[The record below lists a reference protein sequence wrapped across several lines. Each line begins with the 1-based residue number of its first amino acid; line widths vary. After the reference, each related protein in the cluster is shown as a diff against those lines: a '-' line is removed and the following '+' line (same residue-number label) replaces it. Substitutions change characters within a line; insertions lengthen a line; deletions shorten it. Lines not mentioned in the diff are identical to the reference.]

1 MSSLRPKF
9 LFNLLSKTPTPSPEG
24 ASPLKRRQRRDQ
36 LLRMATIFTAFGWS
50 VLQSPSAR
58 AAEVS
63 WGSGL
68 NSTPYPVGSG
78 VNANYEAQGIGPAGL
93 TGVNLRFRLDAPAG
107 IVQGQRPIPGNELIV
122 RYLATSAPANA
133 DGLVDQLN
141 PNTPLTG
148 GLVRGNILLGIDSPD
163 LTGVQ
168 NFSVE
173 FFNAAGDIVPAN
185 DVTYTIIDLDRSCN
199 REPDGRILWQDVV
212 STRVMQGGAAGTPIT
227 PVITSGP
234 AAGASGVPGS
244 SSETV
249 ANITAPAPAGAA
261 YVPAVGSLTF
271 RGISDPSPEI
281 LTAVN
286 GNTECNDGNGAFP
299 ADNDDNRGIEA
310 ANNLNQPPGQPE
322 GNVSLSAAGRL
333 ADRVEFQFGNG
344 VDDVANNG
352 LNEPLRL
359 DPAAHGVGVL
369 GDFSFKPAIIGIS
382 ETSTAPV
389 FQPAGALAGRHV
401 VKYSLLVENRGEV
414 DLTNVNVTNNLD
426 TTFGAGNYTVV
437 PGSITIDDVAQPDGF
452 NGNSNQVIPIPGT
465 LAGRPNATSPG
476 GRRLVMFEVAFDAAA
491 ATAAVGQNFYSNQS
505 VVTANPIDPQTG
517 GASAVYTV
525 RDRSSHAESV
535 AGLNSDVDADDPDDG
550 SAANLPADFANPFNA
565 APATITRGT
574 AADNDPSNN
583 DSPTIVRVI
592 PQIGV
597 TKQIVGT
604 PLEEGNGSYLINYRQ
619 LVCNLSGE
627 PLNNVQLTE
636 DLTQTFRLGAANG
649 VTSFDVVSV
658 SSPATAPEGL
668 FAPGSV
674 YQPLTAN
681 AGFNGNDPTAPGG
694 AAPNG
699 VMATGTLPAGGC
711 SVVDF
716 AVRVNVTDPLDPNVR
731 NLGDGVATLD
741 GSADDPAYLGSVVA
755 TGIGAASQ
763 TAVRDVSDDVTG
775 LPLGTAQFPGDTD
788 GDGLVSNPLQDPANP
803 QSAVSSNRDPRTNPP
818 TDNDPTPT
826 SFNPRPLVP
835 EIGLTKKIVNVVDNG
850 VGPDGRRSYDVTFE
864 YKVCNTGEVP
874 LNGLTVSDNY
884 DEQFRANDTGPV
896 ADYQVI
902 SVTPGAPTASPP
914 PGSLVANPAAIGRG
928 RGTNELLLANG
939 NALVFAPN
947 TLVNPADGCTGNS
960 AIVQSVVRVFEPDL
974 SAIYDTNAIA
984 RGTPTNGAAAVL
996 DLSDDVPQFGQPN
1009 PIGGVGTPGP
1019 GVNLDDPTP
1028 IRFSPL
1034 QLFKR
1039 ITSVTRN
1046 GVTETFGR
1054 VVGSPPSPTFV
1065 GETDIR
1071 TLAQLQAGDTVEYTI
1086 YYFNASETPLTN
1098 VELCDAVPS
1107 QLTIVSVPAGTTLA
1121 PLTPRGSCVNPVT
1134 GANDAGPQGAAV
1146 FSVPNIDAGGV
1157 GSVRFTS
1164 QLR

>member
-1 MSSLRPKF
+1 M
-9 LFNLLSKTPTPSPEG
+9 
-24 ASPLKRRQRRDQ
+24 
-36 LLRMATIFTAFGWS
+36 
-50 VLQSPSAR
+50 
-58 AAEVS
+58 
-63 WGSGL
+63 
-68 NSTPYPVGSG
+68 
-78 VNANYEAQGIGPAGL
+78 
-93 TGVNLRFRLDAPAG
+93 
-107 IVQGQRPIPGNELIV
+107 
-122 RYLATSAPANA
+122 
-133 DGLVDQLN
+133 VD
-141 PNTPLTG
+141 
-148 GLVRGNILLGIDSPD
+148 I
-163 LTGVQ
+163 
-168 NFSVE
+168 
-173 FFNAAGDIVPAN
+173 
-185 DVTYTIIDLDRSCN
+185 DRSCN
-199 REPDGRILWQDVV
+199 RADANNFPAEVGDILWQDVI
-212 STRVMQGGAAGTPIT
+212 STRTLRLDGGVVTPAINTDAATGTPGA
-227 PVITSGP
+227 PLAVGPGTSG
-234 AAGASGVPGS
+234 ST
-244 SSETV
+244 SETV
-249 ANITAPAPAGAA
+249 ANITGAGGASYAPNA
-261 YVPAVGSLTF
+261 GSLTF
-271 RGISDPSPEI
+271 RGIDDPTAEV
-281 LTAVN
+281 LTNAQGDVDCITGPGDN
-286 GNTECNDGNGAFP
+286 DDNTLN
-299 ADNDDNRGIEA
+299 NDDNRGIEA
-310 ANNLNQPPGQPE
+310 ANNNLQPPNRGE
-322 GNVSLSAAGRL
+322 GNVAF
-333 ADRVEFQFGNG
+333 RVDNQLVSTIEFQFGNG
-344 VDDVANNG
+344 VATSPANG
-352 LNEPLRL
+352 LNSPLL
-359 DPAAHGVGVL
+359 DNPAVHGVGVL
-369 GDFSFKPAIIGIS
+369 GDFNVEPAIIGIS
-382 ETSTAPV
+382 ETSGTPV
-389 FQPAGALAGRHV
+389 FQPTGPFAGRYV
-401 VKYSLLVENRGEV
+401 VKYSLLVDNRGQV

-426 TTFGAGNYTVV
+426 QTYGAGNYAVV
-437 PGSITIDDVAQPDGF
+437 PGSITIDNVAQPDGF
-452 NGNSNQVIPIPGT
+452 NGSTNQNILVPGT
-465 LAGRPNATSPG
+465 LTTAGTPG
-476 GRRLVMFEVAFDAAA
+476 SRKVVMFQVAFDAAA

-505 VVTANPIDPQTG
+505 GVTSNPIAPNGVADTTY
-517 GASAVYTV
+517 VV
-525 RDRSSHAESV
+525 RDRSSHAQTV
-535 AGLNSDVDADDPDDG
+535 DTLNSDADADDPDDG
-550 SAANLPADFANPFNA
+550 NPNNLPAQFANPFPLQSNGA
-565 APATITRGT
+565 AKGPEFANITRGV

-604 PLEEGNGSYLINYRQ
+604 PLDEGNGSYLINYRQ

-884 DEQFRANDTGPV
+884 DEQFRANDTGPI

-902 SVTPGAPTASPP
+902 SVTPGASTASGP
-914 PGSLVANPAAIGRG
+914 LVANPAATGRG

-947 TLVNPADGCTGNS
+947 TVVNPADGCTGNS

-974 SAIYDTNAIA
+974 SAIYDANAIA

-1065 GETDIR
+1065 GEVDIR

-1146 FSVPNIDAGGV
+1146 FSVPNIDAGGSGF
-1157 GSVRFTS
+1157 GSVYEPTS
-1164 QLR
+1164 LGGSIFG